1 MFYNQ
6 KAWDFISKNKPAA
19 SRSIGLTLDLFLGY
33 LRNGTDWHSADQYA
47 EISNGQLP
55 WQDIVVTV
63 SLDSV
68 VLYSGS
74 PTTALT
80 ITHNFQDGDPGQF
93 KVFTIRIQ
101 GLDYTHNPPWPGSSE
116 PGGAALRVRGH
127 IDHIPLSLLMPKFAK
142 YIVDHD
148 GSTNVATEIL
158 GQNGSQTLVIPTPFY
173 SWLHQH
179 RESLIWNLTYPN
191 GYTP

>member
-1 MFYNQ
+1 MNNQ
-6 KAWDFISKNKPAA
+6 DVWDFISKNKPVTDRPVVL
-19 SRSIGLTLDLFLGY
+19 SLELFLGY
-33 LRNGTDWHSADQYA
+33 LRNGTDWYSASEYA
-47 EISNGQLP
+47 EISNNQIP
-55 WQDIVVTV
+55 WHDITVTV
-63 SLDSV
+63 SLDNT

-74 PTTALT
+74 PTDLLT
-80 ITHNFQDGDPGQF
+80 LTHNFQDSNQTEF
-93 KVFTIRIQ
+93 RVFQIKIQ
-101 GLDYTHNPPWPGSSE
+101 GLNHTHNPPWPGSGE

-148 GSTNVATEIL
+148 GSTNVATEIM